1 MVLAAAAVPGP
12 AATETDERII
22 AAVQGSYN
30 FRTYLKDD
38 KVAVASRNGAVTLT
52 GTVQDA
58 FRRALAEETVAGDHP
73 RRRDIRRKID
83 DASITAQVKMALLFN
98 RATSALKTKV
108 RTDNGVVTL
117 TGAAKSKA
125 EKDLVTRIA
134 RNIQGIRMVR
144 NRMTVEG

>member
-1 MVLAAAAVPGP
+1 MEVDGGV
-12 AATETDERII
+12 
-22 AAVQGSYN
+22 
-30 FRTYLKDD
+30 
-38 KVAVASRNGAVTLT
+38 VTLR
-52 GTVQDA
+52 GEADSEAQK
-58 FRRALAEETVAGDHP
+58 RLASAYVKGLDGVARVDNQMTVAGDHP
-73 RRRDIRRKID
+73 RRGEIHRKID
-83 DASITAQVKMALLFN
+83 DASITAQIKMALLFN